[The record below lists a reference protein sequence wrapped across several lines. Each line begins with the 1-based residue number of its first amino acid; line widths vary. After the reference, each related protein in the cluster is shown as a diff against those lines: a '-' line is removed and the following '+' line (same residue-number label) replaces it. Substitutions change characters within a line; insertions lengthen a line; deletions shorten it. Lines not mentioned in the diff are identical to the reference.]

1 MAASDSLAQSYPHKG
16 ASVSRGSGWRIA
28 VANIGL
34 LPFLLVLP
42 FLYVPKLL
50 EGDTQPWVLIAAV
63 VALFSYR
70 PRLFIQRT
78 DLPAILLGSLALAAY
93 IVRAGLGL
101 ETLRAAYIF
110 LTFAVL
116 WILANRGGHDWFRVA
131 VRYVLLVWFLVG
143 LYQFLALRLGLPVTF
158 VGRFIEGRNAIPS
171 LAAEPSYFG
180 SLSVVMAMYLLHD
193 RKPGDGWFVALAT
206 LNVMMSGSLLSVL
219 LLGFP
224 MLYLRFDLKVAA
236 AILLFGLL
244 ALDATFNEAGIVARL
259 AGFQSAG
266 EGLVGVILDP
276 SLNLRIG
283 HVWFALWSN
292 LSASLAFAHPI
303 DFQNQYNA
311 FAAGTGVLIPTE
323 SNFILPMAGE
333 LIYNGGLFGAAI
345 VTMLVYRGARAG
357 STVGQRLIRGGFI
370 VACLLNPISI
380 ANPFLIFY
388 VLQEKPCRP
397 H

>member
-1 MAASDSLAQSYPHKG
+1 MAAPDSVAETPPQPG
-16 ASVSRGSGWRIA
+16 PDFPRGIGRRIA

-34 LPFLLVLP
+34 LPFLLTLP

-50 EGDTQPWVLIAAV
+50 EGDTQPWVLIAAIL
-63 VALFSYR
+63 ALFSYR
-70 PRLFIQRT
+70 PRLFIQRK
-78 DLPAILLGSLALAAY
+78 DLPVILLGLLALSAY
-93 IVRAGLGL
+93 VVRAGLGL

-110 LTFAVL
+110 LTFVIL
-116 WILANRGGHDWFRVA
+116 WILANRGGQDWFRVG

-143 LYQFLALRLGLPVTF
+143 LYQFLALRLGFPVSF
-158 VGRFIEGRNAIPS
+158 AGRFIEGRNALPS
-171 LAAEPSYFG
+171 LTAEPSYFG

-193 RKPGDGWFVALAT
+193 RKPGDRWFVTLAT
-206 LNVMMSGSLLSVL
+206 LNVLMSGSLLSVL
-219 LLGFP
+219 LLGFLL
-224 MLYLRFDLKVAA
+224 LYLRFNLKVAT
-236 AILLFGLL
+236 AILLAGML
-244 ALDATFNEAGIVARL
+244 ALDGTFNEAGIVARL

-283 HVWFALWSN
+283 HVWFTLWSN
-292 LSASLAFAHPI
+292 LLASLAFAHPI

-333 LIYNGGLFGAAI
+333 LVYNGGVFGAAI
-345 VTMLVYRGARAG
+345 AALLVYRGGQAG
-357 STVGQRLIRGGFI
+357 PTSGRRLVRGGFL

-380 ANPFLIFY
+380 ANPLLIFY
-388 VLQEKPCRP
+388 VLQEKPCRLP
-397 H
+397 